1 MAETPRNGPAERVLP
16 GVLRLGGHR
25 LAEKVFRRGAGAIPM
40 RTSEIDAQWLTRIL
54 AAEYP
59 GAEVESFDIV
69 DASGG
74 TTSRWTATLR
84 YNEAGRQAQLPE
96 HLFAKTTLTF
106 TQRLT
111 QYLAHA
117 LPGEP
122 GFFQHL
128 RPELEIEA
136 PRGYFGAADTRTGRS
151 LTLLED
157 ISVTKQA
164 RFCTPMDPITQAQMQ
179 GLLANMAVWHGHYWE
194 SPELARRDWLKTPG
208 AHFSNFDRLLGMR
221 KRATVGLRRAP
232 EIVPDTLPPVQDK
245 LYDAC
250 AQSLLIAE
258 QGAQTLLHGD
268 PHIGNAYVCQDG
280 AMGFT
285 DWQLILRGSWAF
297 DVAYTITSGLA
308 VADRRAWERDLL
320 AFYLDRL
327 HAAGGPALPFEQA
340 WLAYRQQCLYPYFA
354 WMITIGRSALMPEFQ
369 PADVCRAIVHRT
381 ATAIMDLDA
390 LQAVG
395 LER

>member
-1 MAETPRNGPAERVLP
+1 MDAGNSSAQRLLP

-40 RTSEIDAQWLTRIL
+40 RPSEVDAQWLTRVL
-54 AAEYP
+54 ASEYP
-59 GAEVESFDIV
+59 GAEVESFDIA
-69 DASGG
+69 DAGGG
-74 TTSRWTATLR
+74 TTSRWRATVS
-84 YNEAGRQAQLPE
+84 YNEAGRRARLPE

-122 GFFQHL
+122 GFFQYL
-128 RPELEIEA
+128 RPELDIEA
-136 PRGYFGAADTRTGRS
+136 PRGYFGTADTRTGRS

-157 ISVTKQA
+157 IGVTKQA
-164 RFCTPMDPITQAQMQ
+164 RFCTPMEPIGLVQIQ
-179 GLLANMAVWHGHYWE
+179 GLLANMATWHGHYWE
-194 SPELARRDWLKTPG
+194 SPELTRYEWLKTPS

-221 KRATVGLRRAP
+221 KRAIVGLRRAP
-232 EIVPDTLPPVQDK
+232 EIVPETLPPIQDK

-250 AQSLLIAE
+250 ARSLLIAE
-258 QGAQTLLHGD
+258 RGAQTLLHGD
-268 PHIGNAYVCQDG
+268 PHIGNAYVCGDG
-280 AMGFT
+280 SMGFT
-285 DWQLILRGSWAF
+285 DWQLVLRGSWAY
-297 DVAYTITSGLA
+297 DVAYTITSGLE
-308 VADRRAWERDLL
+308 VTDRRAWERELI
-320 AFYLDRL
+320 AFYIDRL
-327 HAAGGPALPFEQA
+327 HAAGGPALSFENA

-369 PADVCRAIVHRT
+369 PAEICRAIVHRT

-390 LQAVG
+390 LEAV
-395 LER
+395 EVRST